1 MCRWVILALVLALL
15 GLSSPVLFRRNAVQ
29 IKCNAK
35 AVAIA
40 KRPSALAWR
49 GNKVD
54 VCVGSSNMF
63 SMLGDLWTFPVFIYS
78 FPDAERFLCIYDDD
92 TAVLAFVVD
101 SDLSRT
107 NALGAAESPTND
119 YTRGILAQ
127 RATNVVV
134 GDSLR
139 CPTAEFYLREL
150 PGALQPTLHICL
162 QGSSRMLDF
171 RALISAFT
179 DFTGRGR
186 RCSAPCTPTVA
197 AAGHEREP
205 DCKIGA
211 LIISRVTAIQKYIL
225 PANPLV
231 SVGRYR

>member
-107 NALGAAESPTND
+107 NALGAAEWPTND

-134 GDSLR
+134 GTR
-139 CPTAEFYLREL
+139 CGVRLPRYTEL
-150 PGALQPTLHICL
+150 QEASTYIAHM
-162 QGSSRMLDF
+162 SSRQLKNASFPCADF
-171 RALISAFT
+171 GLYRFYWPREALLSALHT
-179 DFTGRGR
+179 NRGS
-186 RCSAPCTPTVA
+186 CWP
-197 AAGHEREP
+197 
-205 DCKIGA
+205 
-211 LIISRVTAIQKYIL
+211 
-225 PANPLV
+225 
-231 SVGRYR
+231 